1 MTTDRRH
8 IDLVLRVFKELTAA
22 GAQGVTPG
30 AVAMKLRERGE
41 PMGTWAVRGALST
54 LEADGEIA
62 LDPQT
67 ATWHPAKSAATGKKR
82 GTA

>member
-1 MTTDRRH
+1 MTIDRRH
-8 IDLVLRVFKELTAA
+8 TDLVLRVFKELAAA
-22 GAQGVTPG
+22 GSKGVTPG
-30 AVAMKLRERGE
+30 AVSMKLRELGE

-62 LDPQT
+62 LDSPT
-67 ATWHPAKSAATGKKR
+67 GTWHPASSVGSGKKR